1 MKYYWKS
8 ISISLFIVLSIGTF
22 YIQSSFA
29 ANSELKIH
37 FKKTAGDES
46 EVKNIALSGDYQ
58 VGDRAER
65 LEITDEKTGYPE
77 QLTFLQQLEKMS
89 VPSGFEETVK
99 NHKAFMRGKNLM
111 AGHFFENE
119 KMLAYAEIQAKK
131 PYVQP
136 MENLGLAVEV
146 LNKQSNEME
155 SMKFD
160 VPKRENYSYMGVEKT
175 QVMGNELR
183 VVVQSILLDGSAE
196 YHAYTIQLNEK
207 KLVKDHVIASVAAEE
222 DGWSDL
228 QIVNSGEL
236 ANEERY
242 LLIRSS
248 ERYTENNA
256 PDKSLID
263 EYFNEYTIYDVEN
276 NVSKK
281 VELPKGTFDLMPYA
295 VTVYD
300 ASIVVPAA
308 AANGIE
314 VSRYDIE
321 NDSWAEAVQF
331 ELAEVKAD
339 ENPYMKVLNGKLYA
353 VFSVDE
359 EPVLF
364 IGDLTTGELLY
375 KGLLEAEGGV
385 DDGRLY
391 IFDVEER

>member
-1 MKYYWKS
+1 MKHYWKS
-8 ISISLFIVLSIGTF
+8 MLIGLFALLSIGVF

-29 ANSELKIH
+29 ANSELNVH
-37 FKKTAGDES
+37 FKKTAGDEN
-46 EVKNIALSGDYQ
+46 EVKSIVLSGDYQ
-58 VGDRAER
+58 IGDRAER

-99 NHKAFMRGKNLM
+99 IHKAFMRGKNVT
-111 AGHFFENE
+111 AECFFENE
-119 KMLAYAEIQAKK
+119 ETLAYAEIQAKK

-136 MENLGLAVEV
+136 MENLVLAVEI
-146 LNKQSNEME
+146 LDKQSNEIE

-160 VPKRENYSYMGVEKT
+160 VPKRENYSYMSVEKI
-175 QVMGNELR
+175 QVAGNELR
-183 VVVQSILLDGSAE
+183 VVVQSILRDDSAE
-196 YHAYTIQLNEK
+196 YHAYTIQLEEK
-207 KLVKDHVIASVAAEE
+207 KLAKDHVIASVAAEE

-248 ERYTENNA
+248 ERYTEDNA

-295 VTVYD
+295 VAVYD

-308 AANGIE
+308 APNGIE

-331 ELAEVKAD
+331 ESAEVKAD

-353 VFSVDE
+353 VFSIDE
-359 EPVLF
+359 GPVLF

-391 IFDVEER
+391 IFDVAER